1 MEFRPVFKSFFLF
14 LILGV
19 KESWGLMFY
28 PYKIVRR
35 LVLSGDAH
43 LFFIYSVILFVFFV
57 FQSRIK
63 PLALNA
69 YESFLLFWFNLFLSC
84 LFFYIFLR
92 IHNQGLNFATV
103 VSVYSSS
110 LLPTILFFYSNLFF
124 YYLLP
129 PPRTLSLTGLGFSY
143 VYLTWVS
150 ALVFWKLSLVYLCLR
165 FLGRLSFFNVIYL
178 IVLYISVFSVYYL
191 YLYQIGFIRL
201 PVI

>member
-124 YYLLP
+124 LL
-129 PPRTLSLTGLGFSY
+129 
-143 VYLTWVS
+143 
-150 ALVFWKLSLVYLCLR
+150 
-165 FLGRLSFFNVIYL
+165 
-178 IVLYISVFSVYYL
+178 
-191 YLYQIGFIRL
+191 FIATT
-201 PVI
+201 